1 MEGARVHAILR
12 VSPAPVRSLKNIS
25 GQPKETYMARSS
37 RRSAFLVLFII
48 LACGCAGM
56 LFGQH
61 LTSNT
66 SSGDGDVR
74 ESLRSFTDVYDVVQQ
89 NYAEPVSPD
98 KAIYNGAIPGML
110 RVLDPHSNFFDPKS
124 YAALREE
131 QRGKYY
137 GVGMQ
142 VGPRNNKVIVIAPF
156 AGAPAYRAGIRP
168 GDVIIAVD
176 GKPTDNMSTSDVAE
190 LLKGPKGTTV
200 KITMLREGSDKPL
213 DFTVVRDEIPRYSV
227 DVHFMIRPGIGY
239 VHISGFQETT
249 EHELRQALDELGDIH
264 GLILDLRQNPGGL
277 LSEGVGVADQFL
289 KKGQVIVSHHGRAS
303 AEKVYKAA
311 HGNGGKDYP
320 LVVLVNRGTASA
332 AEIVAGAIQDHD
344 RGLIAGETT
353 FGKGLVQTVYP
364 LSENT
369 GLALTTA
376 KYYTPSG
383 RLIQRDYSNISLYD
397 YYYNDRENGDASTTN
412 HEVKMTD
419 SGRTVYG
426 GGGISPDVKIASPKT
441 NKFQDTLLEK
451 YAFFNFAKH
460 YVINHKVSKQ
470 FEVDD
475 AAMQEFRKY
484 LDDQKIT
491 FTEADLADNNEWIR
505 TSIKAELFINEFG
518 QQEGMRVHADGDPEV
533 QKALDLLPQAKQLAD
548 NAKKVIAQR
557 NNARL
562 TAQQGDVP
570 EAQSVKR

>member
-1 MEGARVHAILR
+1 
-12 VSPAPVRSLKNIS
+12 
-25 GQPKETYMARSS
+25 MARSS
-37 RRSAFLVLFII
+37 RGSAVLVLCVI
-48 LACGCAGM
+48 LVCGFVGM
-56 LFGQH
+56 LFGQR
-61 LTSNT
+61 LTST
-66 SSGDGDVR
+66 AASGDGEVR
-74 ESLRSFTDVYDVVQQ
+74 DSLHSFTQVYDIVQQ
-89 NYAEPVSPD
+89 NYAEPVNPD

-190 LLKGPKGTTV
+190 LLKGPKGTSV

-249 EHELRQALDELGDIH
+249 EHELRQALDEMGDLH

-289 KKGQVIVSHHGRAS
+289 KKGQVIVSHRGRAS
-303 AEKVYKAA
+303 TEKVYKAA

-397 YYYNDRENGDASTTN
+397 YYYNDRDNADTGTPN

-426 GGGISPDVKIASPKT
+426 GGGITPDTKIPTVKT
-441 NKFQDTLLEK
+441 NKFEDTLLQK

-470 FEVDD
+470 FEVDE
-475 AAMQEFRKY
+475 AVMQEFRKF
-484 LDDQKIT
+484 LDEQKIA
-491 FTEADLADNNEWIR
+491 FTEVDLAENSGWIR
-505 TSIKAELFINEFG
+505 SNIKAELFINEFG
-518 QQEGMRVHADGDPEV
+518 QQEGMKVHAENDPEV
-533 QKALDLLPQAKQLAD
+533 QKALDLLPQAKQLAE
-548 NAKKVIAQR
+548 NAKKTIAQR

-562 TAQQGDVP
+562 TAQQGDAP
-570 EAQSVKR
+570 EPQSVKR

>member
-1 MEGARVHAILR
+1 
-12 VSPAPVRSLKNIS
+12 
-25 GQPKETYMARSS
+25 MARSS
-37 RRSAFLVLFII
+37 RRSAALVVFVI
-48 LACGCAGM
+48 LACGCVGM
-56 LFGQH
+56 LFGQR
-61 LTSNT
+61 LTSNNT
-66 SSGDGDVR
+66 TGDGDVR
-74 ESLRSFTDVYDVVQQ
+74 ESLRSFADVYDVVQQ

-190 LLKGPKGTTV
+190 LLKGPKGTAV
-200 KITMLREGSDKPL
+200 KITMLREGNDKPL

-227 DVHFMIRPGIGY
+227 DVHFLIRPGIGY

-249 EHELRQALDELGDIH
+249 EHELRQALDELGDLH

-383 RLIQRDYSNISLYD
+383 RLIQRDWSNISLYD
-397 YYYNDRENGDASTTN
+397 YYYNDRGNGDASNAN

-426 GGGISPDVKIASPKT
+426 GGGITPDVKIASTKT

-475 AAMQEFRKY
+475 AVMQEFRKF
-484 LDDQKIT
+484 LDDQKIP
-491 FTEADLADNNEWIR
+491 FTEADLAENNDWIR
-505 TSIKAELFINEFG
+505 TDIKAELFINEFG
-518 QQEGMRVHADGDPEV
+518 QQEGMRVHAEGDPEV
-533 QKALDLLPQAKQLAD
+533 EKGLDLLPQAKQLAD
-548 NAKKVIAQR
+548 NAKKTIAQR

-562 TAQQGDVP
+562 TAQQGDTP
-570 EAQSVKR
+570 EPQSVKR

>member
-1 MEGARVHAILR
+1 
-12 VSPAPVRSLKNIS
+12 
-25 GQPKETYMARSS
+25 MASSS
-37 RRSAFLVLFII
+37 RRSAVLVLAVI
-48 LACGCAGM
+48 LACGCVGM
-56 LFGQH
+56 LFGQR
-61 LTSNT
+61 LATNNST
-66 SSGDGDVR
+66 SSDADVR
-74 ESLRSFTDVYDVVQQ
+74 ESLRSFTDVYEVVQQ

-227 DVHFMIRPGIGY
+227 DVHFLIRPGIGY

-249 EHELRQALDELGDIH
+249 EHELRQALDEMGDLH

-289 KKGQVIVSHHGRAS
+289 KKGQVIVSHHGRSS

-397 YYYNDRENGDASTTN
+397 YYYNDRENGEAGTAN
-412 HEVKMTD
+412 HEVKTTD

-426 GGGISPDVKIASPKT
+426 GGGISPDVKIASLKT

-460 YVINHKVSKQ
+460 YVINHSVNKQ
-470 FEVDD
+470 FVVDD
-475 AAMQEFRKY
+475 AVMQEFRKF

-491 FTEADLADNNEWIR
+491 FTEADLVENNDWIR

-518 QQEGMRVHADGDPEV
+518 QQEGMRVHAEGDPEV
-533 QKALDLLPQAKQLAD
+533 QKGLDLLPQAKQLAE
-548 NAKKVIAQR
+548 NAKKTIAQR

-562 TAQQGDVP
+562 TAQQGDTP

>member
-1 MEGARVHAILR
+1 
-12 VSPAPVRSLKNIS
+12 
-25 GQPKETYMARSS
+25 MARSS
-37 RRSAFLVLFII
+37 RRSVVLVLSII
-48 LACGCAGM
+48 FTCGCLGM
-56 LFGQH
+56 LFGQR
-61 LTSNT
+61 LSVSA
-66 SSGDGDVR
+66 SSSGGDGDVR
-74 ESLRSFTDVYDVVQQ
+74 DSLKSFSDVYRVVQE
-89 NYAEPVSPD
+89 NYAEPVNPD

-168 GDVIIAVD
+168 GDIIIAVD
-176 GKPTDNMSTSDVAE
+176 GKQTDNMSTSDVAE
-190 LLKGPKGTTV
+190 LLKGPKGTNV
-200 KITMLREGSDKPL
+200 KITVLREGNDKPL
-213 DFTVVRDEIPRYSV
+213 DFNVTRDEIPRYSV
-227 DVHFMIRPGIGY
+227 DVHFLIRPGIGY
-239 VHISGFQETT
+239 IHVSGFQETT
-249 EHELRQALDELGDIH
+249 EKEVRDALDEFGDIH

-303 AEKVYKAA
+303 TEKVYKAT

-320 LVVLVNRGTASA
+320 IVVLVNRGTASA

-353 FGKGLVQTVYP
+353 FGKGLVQTVFP

-383 RLIQRDYSNISLYD
+383 RLIQRNYDGVSLYD
-397 YYYNDRENGDASTTN
+397 YYYNDRDNADQTVTN

-426 GGGISPDVKIASPKT
+426 GGGITPDVKIPNQKT
-441 NKFQDTLLEK
+441 NRFEDTLLEK

-460 YVINHKVSKQ
+460 YVINHQVNKQ

-475 AAMQEFRKY
+475 QVMQEFRKF
-484 LDDQKIT
+484 LDEQKIP
-491 FTEADLADNNEWIR
+491 FTEADLAENSDWIK
-505 TSIKAELFINEFG
+505 SNIKAELFINEFG
-518 QQEGMRVHADGDPEV
+518 QQEGMMVHAETDPEV

-548 NAKKVIAQR
+548 NAKKVVAQR

-562 TAQQGDVP
+562 TAQQSDAAG
-570 EAQSVKR
+570 ATSSR

>member
-1 MEGARVHAILR
+1 
-12 VSPAPVRSLKNIS
+12 
-25 GQPKETYMARSS
+25 MARSS
-37 RRSAFLVLFII
+37 RRSTVLVLSVL
-48 LACGCAGM
+48 LACGCLGL
-56 LFGQH
+56 LFGQK
-61 LTSNT
+61 LPFTT
-66 SSGDGDVR
+66 TPSSSASDSDISD
-74 ESLRSFTDVYDVVQQ
+74 SLRQFSDVYRVVQE
-89 NYAEPVSPD
+89 NYAEPVDPD

-110 RVLDPHSNFFDPKS
+110 RVLDPHSNFFDPKA

-168 GDVIIAVD
+168 GDVIVAVD
-176 GKPTDNMSTSDVAE
+176 GKPTDNMSTSDVAD

-200 KITMLREGSDKPL
+200 KITVLREGADKPL
-213 DFTVVRDEIPRYSV
+213 DFTIVRDEIPRYSV
-227 DVHFMIRPGIGY
+227 DVHFLIRPGIGY
-239 VHISGFQETT
+239 IHISGFQETT
-249 EHELRQALDELGDIH
+249 DKEVRDALDEFGDIH
-264 GLILDLRQNPGGL
+264 GLVLDLRQNPGGL

-303 AEKVYKAA
+303 SEKVYRAT

-320 LVVLVNRGTASA
+320 IVVLVNRGTASA

-344 RGLIAGETT
+344 RGLIVGETT

-383 RLIQRDYSNISLYD
+383 RLIQRNYDGVSLYD
-397 YYYNDRENGDASTTN
+397 YYYDRDNADAAVGN
-412 HEVKMTD
+412 HQVKMTD

-426 GGGISPDVKIASPKT
+426 GGGITPDVKIPNDKT
-441 NKFQDTLLEK
+441 NRFEDMLLEK
-451 YAFFNFAKH
+451 YAFFNFSKH
-460 YVINHKVSKQ
+460 YVINHTVTKQ

-475 AAMQEFRKY
+475 AVMQEFRKF
-484 LDDQKIT
+484 LDEQKIP
-491 FTEADLADNNEWIR
+491 FTELDLAQNIDWIK
-505 TSIKAELFINEFG
+505 TNIKAELFTNEFG
-518 QQEGMRVHADGDPEV
+518 QQAGMTVHAENDPEI
-533 QKALDLLPQAKQLAD
+533 QKALELLPQAKQLAD
-548 NAKKVIAQR
+548 NARKIIAQR
-557 NNARL
+557 NSARL
-562 TAQQGDVP
+562 TAQQSDTAP
-570 EAQSVKR
+570 TSSR